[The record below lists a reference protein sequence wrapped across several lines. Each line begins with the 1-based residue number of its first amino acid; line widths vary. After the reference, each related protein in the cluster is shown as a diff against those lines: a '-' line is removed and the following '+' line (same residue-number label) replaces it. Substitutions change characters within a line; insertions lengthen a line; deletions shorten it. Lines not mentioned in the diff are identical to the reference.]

1 MIKLKEYKDMTKKPY
16 IYENNGNIKEIYDIT
31 NNKFQI
37 GEIVKVVND
46 GQFYSTYKEMAI
58 AMDISSKDW
67 LQYDLYNGDIGS
79 IVNVKIHESDSDIV
93 YGVKINNSNKV
104 ALIGEDGLES
114 MLLSILPDELF
125 EI

>member
-1 MIKLKEYKDMTKKPY
+1 M
-16 IYENNGNIKEIYDIT
+16 

-46 GQFYSTYKEMAI
+46 GQFYSTYEEMSI
-58 AMDISSKDW
+58 AMNISSKDW

-79 IVNVKIHESDSDIV
+79 IVNVKIHESGSDIV
-93 YGVKINNSNKV
+93 YGVKINNSNNSNKV